1 MVGHGMGQGLILY
14 PHLGLARPC
23 TCDPAGSVGTC
34 DPNTGHC
41 TCKERVEGHL
51 CNR

>member
-1 MVGHGMGQGLILY
+1 MG
-14 PHLGLARPC
+14 LGLTSRLHLAPSRPC
-23 TCDPAGSVGTC
+23 ACDPAGSVGTC

-51 CNR
+51 CSR